1 MGLLT
6 CDAVVQ
12 DGNGNKQAMTTL
24 IKDKLLYCVAIIAA
38 WIWQT
43 APAGGDIGVA
53 NRLS

>member
-12 DGNGNKQAMTTL
+12 DGNGSRHALTTL

-43 APAGGDIGVA
+43 ASAGGDTGVA